1 MLLSQ
6 IAIVPDSFPFVGAW
20 VFGTSVA
27 AKITYELIKANLAKD
42 EVIKSKDEVIKSKDD
57 IIKLF
62 KAKIRSTEAEL
73 LAQVSKAQAV
83 LANRILL
90 ESALDCHFSKSGTNQ
105 RNLKT
110 LINSFISENVIENS
124 KLRLKSFNHLNA
136 LQSYGISARE
146 DDILR
151 IFKDSA
157 FEEKLYE
164 PHQYRI
170 NPIASGLPAGVYLGG
185 EEPFRTALALCM
197 LLLQESG
204 DTPYELLLLD
214 LNGKPK
220 CKLVSG
226 TVQVIIRE
234 FIMI

>member
-62 KAKIRSTEAEL
+62 KAKIRSTEAEF

-90 ESALDCHFSKSGTNQ
+90 ESALDCHFSKSGTNK

-151 IFKDSA
+151 IFMNSA
-157 FEEKLYE
+157 FEGKLYE
-164 PHQYRI
+164 QYRI
-170 NPIASGLPAGVYLGG
+170 NPIASGLPAGVCLGG
-185 EEPFRTALALCM
+185 QEPFRTALALCM